1 MPSLS
6 NDYHHGNLRHS
17 LIEASLDL
25 IDREGLEALS
35 LRRLAEMVGVSRQ
48 APYHHFRDKQALLA
62 AIGERGFVQLNCNLQ
77 KVVEDESAPLD
88 QRLYQAV
95 LNYLDF
101 ALANPALY
109 ELMFGRVLWREQDDH
124 QDTHDFQRYAKDC
137 FRQYVRLFDLLKAQG
152 LLPNRQQF
160 AFGAIALGRHARAG
174 QVGRRRFICKARRLG
189 RDRPLYPRPLS
200 PINAAAVRA

>member
-152 LLPNRQQF
+152 LLPETDNSLRLAQLLWAAMHGLAKLASDGLF
-160 AFGAIALGRHARAG
+160 VKREDLAEIARYTLAR
-174 QVGRRRFICKARRLG
+174 F
-189 RDRPLYPRPLS
+189 RPSTPLQ
-200 PINAAAVRA
+200 

>member
-101 ALANPALY
+101 ALAKPALY

-124 QDTHDFQRYAKDC
+124 QDTHDFRRYAKDC

-152 LLPNRQQF
+152 LLPESDNSLRLAQLLWAAMHGLAKLAGDGLF
-160 AFGAIALGRHARAG
+160 VKREDLAEIARYTLARF
-174 QVGRRRFICKARRLG
+174 RRSA
-189 RDRPLYPRPLS
+189 PLQ
-200 PINAAAVRA
+200 

>member
-25 IDREGLEALS
+25 IGREGLEALS

-88 QRLYQAV
+88 ERLYQAV

-109 ELMFGRVLWREQDDH
+109 ELMFGRVLWREQDNH

-152 LLPNRQQF
+152 LLPETDNSLRLAQLLWAAMHGLAKLASDGLF
-160 AFGAIALGRHARAG
+160 VKREDLAEIARYTLARFKHSA
-174 QVGRRRFICKARRLG
+174 
-189 RDRPLYPRPLS
+189 PLQ
-200 PINAAAVRA
+200 